1 MEWKQLRA
9 VQGSDQAK
17 DPNFTR
23 IDGFERYRIV
33 KMDPKTGEIIPDPK
47 RKDSYD
53 FMHKAM
59 QAVPRDCTLV
69 SYEMLLQE
77 QKKLSKEQKEP
88 KQAANKKPWL
98 INLFAGPGAGKG
110 KAARKIVE
118 VLKGNGIAAAYVS
131 GPQKEMLKKDP
142 KQLDGT
148 IKTQKK
154 LYGLQKQKIKKEAE
168 LSKVIVTDSP
178 LSVYPLYVKKPDKG
192 FSKEVIQDFRK
203 DQNFNI
209 YLERGPEYQRGD
221 RKESLRESEDLDLSI
236 WQMLKHFRIPFMISN
251 QETLGQ
257 TIKEVEKQISEIERD
272 PEQTTELSRESIL
285 GIDETRLLS
294 SRSVWQKEATL
305 DEEPT
310 LDGVIEEE
318 EIVMELTQH

>member
-1 MEWKQLRA
+1 MDWKQLRA
-9 VQGSDQAK
+9 VQSSDQAK
-17 DPNFTR
+17 DPGFAR
-23 IDGFERYRIV
+23 KDGFEKYRIV
-33 KMDPKTGEIIPDPK
+33 KINPKTGEIVPDSKK
-47 RKDSYD
+47 RKTFD
-53 FMHKAM
+53 FLHQAM
-59 QAVPRDCTLV
+59 QETPKGCTLV

-77 QKKLSKEQKEP
+77 QKRLRKEQKEP
-88 KQAANKKPWL
+88 KQAASEKSWM

-118 VLKGNGIAAAYVS
+118 ALKGNGIAAAYVP
-131 GPQKEMLKKDP
+131 GPQKEILKKEP

-168 LSKVIVTDSP
+168 VSKVIVTDSP
-178 LSVYPLYVKKPDKG
+178 LSIYPLYVKKPDIG
-192 FSKEVIQDFRK
+192 FSKEVIKDFRK

-209 YLERGPEYQRGD
+209 YLEREPEYQRGE

-236 WQMLKHFRIPFMISN
+236 WQMLKHFQIPFMISN

-257 TIKEVEKQISEIERD
+257 TIKEVEKQISEAERE
-272 PEQTTELSRESIL
+272 PGQISELSRESIL

-294 SRSVWQKEATL
+294 NQSVWQKEATL

>member
-9 VQGSDQAK
+9 VQSSDQAE

-23 IDGFERYRIV
+23 KGGFERYRIV
-33 KMDPKTGEIIPDPK
+33 KLDPKTGEIIPDSK
-47 RKDSYD
+47 KNQMFD
-53 FMHKAM
+53 FLHQAM
-59 QAVPRDCTLV
+59 QALPKDNTLV
-69 SYEMLLQE
+69 SYQLLLQE
-77 QKKLSKEQKEP
+77 SQKVVKEQKAPNQKE
-88 KQAANKKPWL
+88 KPW
-98 INLFAGPGAGKG
+98 IVNLFAGPGAGKG

-118 VLKGNGIAAAYVS
+118 ALKGKGIAAAYVP
-131 GPQKEMLKKDP
+131 GPQKEILKKHP
-142 KQLDGT
+142 KQLDGS
-148 IKTQKK
+148 IQTQKK
-154 LYGLQKQKIKKEAE
+154 LYGLQKQKMKKEAE

-178 LSVYPLYVKKPDKG
+178 LSVYPLYVKKQDKG

-203 DQNFNI
+203 DKNFNI
-209 YLERGPEYQRGD
+209 YLERGAEYQKGE
-221 RKESLRESEDLDLSI
+221 RKENLQQSEDLDLSI
-236 WQMLKHFRIPFMISN
+236 WQMLKHFQIPFMISN

-257 TIKEVEKQISEIERD
+257 TIKEVERQTSEAEREPEQIS
-272 PEQTTELSRESIL
+272 ELSRESIL

>member
-1 MEWKQLRA
+1 MELKQLRA

-17 DPNFTR
+17 DPTFTR
-23 IDGFERYRIV
+23 KDGYERYRMV
-33 KMDPKTGEIIPDPK
+33 KIDPKTGEIIPDSK
-47 RKDSYD
+47 KGKTFD
-53 FMHKAM
+53 FLHQAM
-59 QAVPRDCTLV
+59 QETPKGCTLV

-77 QKKLSKEQKEP
+77 QKRFRKEQKEP
-88 KQAANKKPWL
+88 KQAASEKPWM

-118 VLKGNGIAAAYVS
+118 ALKGNGVAAAYVP
-131 GPQKEMLKKDP
+131 GPQKEVLKKDP

-178 LSVYPLYVKKPDKG
+178 LSVYPLYVKKQDEG

-203 DQNFNI
+203 DKNFNI
-209 YLERGPEYQRGD
+209 YLERGAEYQKGE
-221 RKESLRESEDLDLSI
+221 RKENLQQSEDLDLSI
-236 WQMLKHFRIPFMISN
+236 WQMLKHFQIPFMISK

-257 TIKEVEKQISEIERD
+257 TIKEVEKQISEAERE
-272 PEQTTELSRESIL
+272 PEQISELSRESIL
-285 GIDETRLLS
+285 GIDETCLLS
-294 SRSVWQKEATL
+294 NRSVWQKEATL

>member
-118 VLKGNGIAAAYVS
+118 ALKEKGIAAAYAS
-131 GPQKEMLKKDP
+131 SPQKEMLKKHP

-178 LSVYPLYVKKPDKG
+178 LTVYPLYVKKPDKG

-209 YLERGPEYQRGD
+209 YLERGSEYQRGD
-221 RKESLRESEDLDLSI
+221 RKENLQQSEDFDLSI

-257 TIKEVEKQISEIERD
+257 TIKEVERQISEAERE
-272 PEQTTELSRESIL
+272 PGQISELSRESIL

>member
-9 VQGSDQAK
+9 VQSSDQAK
-17 DPNFTR
+17 DPTFR
-23 IDGFERYRIV
+23 RKDGFERYRMV
-33 KMDPKTGEIIPDPK
+33 KLDPKTGEIIPDSK
-47 RKDSYD
+47 KGKTFD
-53 FMHKAM
+53 FLHQAM
-59 QAVPRDCTLV
+59 QETPKGCTLV

-77 QKKLSKEQKEP
+77 QKRFSKEQKGP
-88 KQAANKKPWL
+88 KQAASEKPWM

-118 VLKGNGIAAAYVS
+118 ALKGNGVAAAYVP

-142 KQLDGT
+142 KQLDRT

-154 LYGLQKQKIKKEAE
+154 LYGLQKERLKKEAK

-178 LSVYPLYVKKPDKG
+178 LSVYPLYVKKPDIG
-192 FSKEVIQDFRK
+192 FSKEVIKDFRK
-203 DQNFNI
+203 DQSLNI
-209 YLERGPEYQRGD
+209 YLEREAEYQRGD
-221 RKESLRESEDLDLSI
+221 RKESLRESEDIDLSI

-251 QETLGQ
+251 QEILGQ
-257 TIKEVEKQISEIERD
+257 TIKEVERQISEAERE
-272 PEQTTELSRESIL
+272 PGQISELSRESIL